1 MNHPDGSVRR
11 HFSLFNG
18 VSRFPDCHIASPVR
32 TFHRR
37 RVPLT
42 RFSSTAAAAT
52 HNVHRRQSVVR
63 GAGRPPRLAPRRVAL
78 AGVRRRRSAQAF
90 RRQPVLRR
98 EVSVLLHACM
108 VSRRDSCTCLA
119 CPTVARPPHIVCQ
132 ADNVR
137 RERATHGRRR
147 VTRFTGRADRRRRR
161 KERKKTVFF
170 LPASE
175 TVMAIPKAH
184 AWFAEGWLPSAASNT
199 TCVPSRRRDTS
210 HNITTDA

>member
-18 VSRFPDCHIASPVR
+18 VSRFPDSHIASPVR

-90 RRQPVLRR
+90 RRFPVLRR
-98 EVSVLLHACM
+98 EVSVLLHASCLAHDGTA
-108 VSRRDSCTCLA
+108 VPVSPARPSPARLTSSVRQTTSARPSTRDALHRSRRSTKK
-119 CPTVARPPHIVCQ
+119 
-132 ADNVR
+132 
-137 RERATHGRRR
+137 
-147 VTRFTGRADRRRRR
+147 
-161 KERKKTVFF
+161 KERKKEDGFF
-170 LPASE
+170 
-175 TVMAIPKAH
+175 
-184 AWFAEGWLPSAASNT
+184 PSRVGDDDGHPESARVVRRRLAPVGRLEQNT
-199 TCVPSRRRDTS
+199 TCRSRRRDTS
-210 HNITTDA
+210 HSND